1 MKLEPHNAEE
11 PRAAMRGA
19 LRNSQKPINNI
30 TKQEIQALAEPKR
43 DQSRVIL
50 TADKG
55 VAIAIMDKQ
64 DYQEKA
70 KALLEDQGT
79 YKALKTDPT
88 GRLKSRM
95 INLLKKIKSEG
106 GIDDILYKKLYP
118 TGAVTPKFYGLP
130 KIHKDGVPLRPIV
143 SSRGSITYEVAKE
156 LSRILKTLVGSSPH
170 HIKNM
175 GDFIQQIK
183 EVKLQADD
191 IITFYDV
198 SALFTSVSIEAA
210 TRIIQRKLELDQQLH
225 LRTNMKVDHI
235 TSLLEFCLTTT
246 YFQFQGSFYEQINGA
261 AMGSPISPIVAN
273 LFVEEFEV
281 RAIETAKNPP
291 KLWKR
296 FVDDTCV
303 ILSSESKEEFFQ
315 HINSIDPRIQFTTEE
330 SKSDGSIPFLDCLVT
345 PQTDGSIQTA
355 VYRKP
360 THTDMYLHWDSYH
373 HLAAKYSVI
382 NTLRHRA
389 KTVCT
394 TKQILEKEEDHL
406 FTALRRC
413 KYPVW
418 AWNRTNIQK
427 KQKQKQGTN
436 NTMRSHIVVPYMK
449 GLSETCKN
457 ICRRYGV
464 EVYFK
469 GSRTIRD
476 HLVHPKDKDTML
488 KKSGVIYKY
497 SCGRVDCGEEYIGE
511 SGRTFGERYREHMR
525 SPSPIMDHYNT
536 TGHEVSLENFTIVGR
551 EDNNIARNIKEAIF
565 IRVNDPSLN
574 RNIGKFQLPHIWDEV
589 LARSPELHLK

>member
-1 MKLEPHNAEE
+1 MVTMEPHMEPHNAEE
-11 PRAAMRGA
+11 LRAIMRGA
-19 LRNSQKPINNI
+19 LRNSHKPTNNI
-30 TKQEIQALAEPKR
+30 TKQEIQALAELKR
-43 DQSRVIL
+43 DQLRVIL

-55 VAIAIMDKQ
+55 VAIVIMDKE
-64 DYQEKA
+64 DYQDKA
-70 KALLEDQGT
+70 KALLEDQER

-88 GRLKSRM
+88 GRTKSRM

-156 LSRILKTLVGSSPH
+156 LSRILKPLVGSSPH
-170 HIKNM
+170 HIKNT

-191 IITFYDV
+191 IITSYDV
-198 SALFTSVSIEAA
+198 SALFTSVPIEAA

-225 LRTNMKVDHI
+225 LRTNMKVEHI

-273 LFVEEFEV
+273 LFMEEFEV

-291 KLWKR
+291 KMWKR
-296 FVDDTCV
+296 FVDETCV
-303 ILSSESKEEFFQ
+303 ILSSGSKEEFFQ

-330 SKSDGSIPFLDCLVT
+330 SKPDGSIPFLDCIVT
-345 PQTDGSIQTA
+345 PQTDGSIHTA

-389 KTVCT
+389 KNCVYHQADIGKRGRSSFHSPEKMQIPCMDMEQDKHTEET
-394 TKQILEKEEDHL
+394 EKQ
-406 FTALRRC
+406 
-413 KYPVW
+413 
-418 AWNRTNIQK
+418 
-427 KQKQKQGTN
+427 QGTSN
-436 NTMRSHIVVPYMK
+436 NMKSHIVVPYMK
-449 GLSETCKN
+449 GLSEACKN
-457 ICRRYGV
+457 ICRRYGWKYISREV
-464 EVYFK
+464 E
-469 GSRTIRD
+469 
-476 HLVHPKDKDTML
+476 
-488 KKSGVIYKY
+488 
-497 SCGRVDCGEEYIGE
+497 
-511 SGRTFGERYREHMR
+511 
-525 SPSPIMDHYNT
+525 PSEI
-536 TGHEVSLENFTIVGR
+536 S
-551 EDNNIARNIKEAIF
+551 
-565 IRVNDPSLN
+565 
-574 RNIGKFQLPHIWDEV
+574 
-589 LARSPELHLK
+589 

>member
-1 MKLEPHNAEE
+1 M
-11 PRAAMRGA
+11 
-19 LRNSQKPINNI
+19 
-30 TKQEIQALAEPKR
+30 
-43 DQSRVIL
+43 
-50 TADKG
+50 
-55 VAIAIMDKQ
+55 
-64 DYQEKA
+64 
-70 KALLEDQGT
+70 
-79 YKALKTDPT
+79 
-88 GRLKSRM
+88 
-95 INLLKKIKSEG
+95 
-106 GIDDILYKKLYP
+106 
-118 TGAVTPKFYGLP
+118 
-130 KIHKDGVPLRPIV
+130 RPIV
-143 SSRGSITYEVAKE
+143 SSRGSITYEVPKE
-156 LSRILKTLVGSSPH
+156 LSRIVKPLVGSSPH
-170 HIKNM
+170 HIKNTE
-175 GDFIQQIK
+175 DFIQQMK

-191 IITFYDV
+191 IITSYDV
-198 SALFTSVSIEAA
+198 SALFTSVPIEAA
-210 TRIIQRKLELDQQLH
+210 IRIIQRKLELDQQLH
-225 LRTNMKVDHI
+225 LRTNMKVEHI

-246 YFQFQGSFYEQINGA
+246 YFQFQGSFYEQIIGA

-273 LFVEEFEV
+273 LFMEEFEI

-303 ILSSESKEEFFQ
+303 ILNSGSKEEFFQ
-315 HINSIDPRIQFTTEE
+315 HINSIDPRIKFTTEE
-330 SKSDGSIPFLDCLVT
+330 SKPDGSIPFLDCLVT
-345 PQTDGSIQTA
+345 PQTDGSINTA

-406 FTALRRC
+406 FTSLRRC

-427 KQKQKQGTN
+427 KQKNKQGTSK
-436 NTMRSHIVVPYMK
+436 TMRSHIVVPYMK
-449 GLSETCKN
+449 GLSDTCKN

-476 HLVHPKDKDTML
+476 HLVHPKDKDTIL

-511 SGRTFGERYREHMR
+511 SGRTFGERYREHLR